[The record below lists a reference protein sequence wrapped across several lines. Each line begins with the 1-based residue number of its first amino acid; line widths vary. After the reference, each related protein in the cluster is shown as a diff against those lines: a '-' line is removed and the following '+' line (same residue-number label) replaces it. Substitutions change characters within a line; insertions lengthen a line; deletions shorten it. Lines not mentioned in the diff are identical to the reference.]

1 LADVLRTKDSEL
13 RELEA
18 ALAASAAWSENSA
31 AVSAAAAGAR
41 RVQGDARSL
50 SRELTGTAEAL
61 LLARVEDRSDAALPL
76 LDAALLDAAQQAS
89 TSDARSIQAQ
99 LWQDLDELV
108 RQGQLGN
115 GLGPKLIEIA
125 TLSVTISETHANA
138 AASALR
144 EAEDA
149 TAREQAQRL
158 LITAAAAHRR
168 ALEDTERLLAKLAE
182 WDTLQS
188 VLNLTRD
195 ILEAQKN
202 LSERTKQAA
211 QDR

>member
-1 LADVLRTKDSEL
+1 
-13 RELEA
+13 
-18 ALAASAAWSENSA
+18 
-31 AVSAAAAGAR
+31 
-41 RVQGDARSL
+41 
-50 SRELTGTAEAL
+50 
-61 LLARVEDRSDAALPL
+61 
-76 LDAALLDAAQQAS
+76 
-89 TSDARSIQAQ
+89 
-99 LWQDLDELV
+99 
-108 RQGQLGN
+108 
-115 GLGPKLIEIA
+115 
-125 TLSVTISETHANA
+125 
-138 AASALR
+138 LR

-202 LSERTKQAA
+202 LYERTKQAA